1 MASAPAVLNPAVVA
15 DRPAAARHRSL
26 RSRLSLFWE
35 AIRCWMA
42 AYRQRDNTP
51 ELPCYYVD

>member
-1 MASAPAVLNPAVVA
+1 MASAPAVLHQ
-15 DRPAAARHRSL
+15 PAAPRYRSL

-35 AIRCWMA
+35 ALRSWMA
-42 AYRQRDNTP
+42 AYRQRDQAP